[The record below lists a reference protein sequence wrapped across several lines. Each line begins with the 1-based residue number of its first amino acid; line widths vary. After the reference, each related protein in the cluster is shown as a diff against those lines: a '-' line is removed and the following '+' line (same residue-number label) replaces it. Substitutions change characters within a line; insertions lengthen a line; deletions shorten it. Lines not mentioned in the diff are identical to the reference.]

1 MMWFG
6 SKGGE
11 AKRRRKSSEAAGQTE
26 AATLSHRVTKD
37 LAHAETL
44 ALMLAES
51 RASNSLEV
59 ADLLAGMYIYNWER
73 LGKYWEEPEQA
84 ENFLQE
90 VCRISPQRWH
100 HWIENYDR
108 KRHAEA
114 PTRIQRIFRR
124 PKRGSAGNGS
134 PLAHSTELRAVLKRA
149 EEIAPYHDE
158 FGGRMIP
165 VLTCECVLLCIAKIP
180 ESEIAHRLI
189 ASGLDVRGLER
200 EARFPRHARRK

>member
-6 SKGGE
+6 NKDGG
-11 AKRRRKSSEAAGQTE
+11 AKHRRKSGQAAGQTE

-37 LAHAETL
+37 LARAETL

-84 ENFLQE
+84 ENFLRK

-100 HWIENYDR
+100 HWIEKYDR
-108 KRHAEA
+108 KRHVEA
-114 PTRIQRIFRR
+114 STRIQRIFRR

-134 PLAHSTELRAVLKRA
+134 PLAHSTELQAVLKHA

-158 FGGRMIP
+158 LDGRTIP
-165 VLTCECVLLCIAKIP
+165 VLTCECVLLSIAKIP
-180 ESEIAHRLI
+180 ESEIAHQLI
-189 ASGLDVRGLER
+189 ASGLDLPGLER